1 MPNAYMCLFAEF
13 LENLRSMEGGGVE
26 YWDSVDQMVVLLLAE
41 RRVLQIGAINREDE
55 DTLDDLPIVKET
67 DHDGTGSDPDAG

>member
-41 RRVLQIGAINREDE
+41 RRVLQIGALNREDE
-55 DTLDDLPIVKET
+55 DTLDDLPTFKEIG
-67 DHDGTGSDPDAG
+67 HDGTGSDPDAG